1 MKKRSWML
9 CMGLVLALLLSACGK
24 SGEKNSTANPD
35 SGKKEEQTKGE
46 QGDEE
51 DEEQDGQTSSGD
63 PVKINIWLAGSGDA
77 TYDEA
82 YRAIFD
88 AYCAEHTNVSYELT
102 FISWG
107 DYFTKL
113 NTGLVGG
120 AGPDLYM
127 LGYGQMGSV
136 QALGY
141 TLALND
147 YIPEEYHEN
156 YYENILNAATIDG
169 KIYGLLEPATR
180 PYFYR
185 KDIAAANQ
193 VTEEEINIK
202 TPEDFYNLVRKLTVY
217 DENGKVV
224 TYGLEIDPDGE
235 QDFFAL
241 LGMYDE
247 DARLWN
253 DDITAAFDSP
263 EAIQAVEGIR
273 ALVDEGCVCFRDPSA
288 TSDGLTNGVA
298 SMVLFAETG
307 YVNMDAAFP
316 GNVGVVKNDMT
327 TLLIGNFLAVN
338 SESKNKETAADM
350 LIHMFSEDSGRI
362 KQEKI
367 GQFASMYSL
376 EDAYLEANPNFENVI
391 HSYQHSRTYSD
402 TMTAQYTELI
412 TGFRTGFE
420 TILRGADAASE
431 LESMAETW
439 NGLLQ

>member
-1 MKKRSWML
+1 MKKRAWML
-9 CMGLVLALLLSACGK
+9 CIGLVLTLLVAACGK
-24 SGEKNSTANPD
+24 QEEKNSTANPD
-35 SGKKEEQTKGE
+35 SGQKEQKTD
-46 QGDEE
+46 Q
-51 DEEQDGQTSSGD
+51 QTSSD
-63 PVKINIWLAGSGDA
+63 EPVKVNIWLAGSGDA
-77 TYDEA
+77 AYDEA
-82 YRAIFD
+82 YRTIFD
-88 AYCAEHTNVSYELT
+88 AYCNEHTNVSYELT
-102 FISWG
+102 FISWS

-147 YIPEEYHEN
+147 YIPEEYQES
-156 YYENILNAATIDG
+156 YYPNILNAATIDG
-169 KIYGLLEPATR
+169 NIYGLLEPATR

-185 KDIAAANQ
+185 KDIAAANE
-193 VTEEEINIK
+193 VTEEELTIK
-202 TPEDFYNLVRKLTVY
+202 TPEDFYNLVRKMTVY
-217 DENGKVV
+217 DDNGKVV

-235 QDFFAL
+235 QEFFAL
-241 LGMYDE
+241 LGMYKE

-253 DDITAAFDSP
+253 DDTTAAFDSP
-263 EAIQAVEGIR
+263 EAVQAVEGIR
-273 ALVDEGCVCFRDPSA
+273 ALVDEGYVCLRDPSA
-288 TSDGLTNGVA
+288 TSDGLTNGISA
-298 SMVLFAETG
+298 MALSAESA

-316 GNVGVVKNDMT
+316 GNVGLVKSDMT

-350 LIHMFSEDSGRI
+350 LMYMFNEDSGRI

-391 HSYQHSRTYSD
+391 YSYQHSRTYSD

-420 TILRGADAASE
+420 TMIRGADAASE
-431 LESMAETW
+431 LKSMAEAW
-439 NGLLQ
+439 NALIQ

>member
-1 MKKRSWML
+1 MKKRAWML
-9 CMGLVLALLLSACGK
+9 CIGLVLTLLVAACGK
-24 SGEKNSTANPD
+24 QEEKNSTANPD
-35 SGKKEEQTKGE
+35 SGQKEQKTD
-46 QGDEE
+46 Q
-51 DEEQDGQTSSGD
+51 QTSSD
-63 PVKINIWLAGSGDA
+63 EPVKVNIWLAGSGDA
-77 TYDEA
+77 AYDEA
-82 YRAIFD
+82 YRTIFD
-88 AYCAEHTNVSYELT
+88 AYCNEHTNVSYELT
-102 FISWG
+102 FISWS

-147 YIPEEYHEN
+147 YIPEEYQES
-156 YYENILNAATIDG
+156 YYPNILNAATIDG
-169 KIYGLLEPATR
+169 NIYGLLEPATR

-185 KDIAAANQ
+185 KDIAAANE
-193 VTEEEINIK
+193 VTEEELTIK
-202 TPEDFYNLVRKLTVY
+202 TPEDFYNLVRKMTVY
-217 DENGKVV
+217 DDNGKVV

-235 QDFFAL
+235 QEFFAL
-241 LGMYDE
+241 LGMYKE

-253 DDITAAFDSP
+253 DDTTAAFDSP
-263 EAIQAVEGIR
+263 EAVQAVEGIR
-273 ALVDEGCVCFRDPSA
+273 ALVDEGYVCLRDPSA
-288 TSDGLTNGVA
+288 TSDGLTNGISA
-298 SMVLFAETG
+298 MALSAESA

-316 GNVGVVKNDMT
+316 GNVGVVKSDMT

-350 LIHMFSEDSGRI
+350 LMYMFNEDSGRI

-391 HSYQHSRTYSD
+391 YSYQHSRTYSD

-420 TILRGADAASE
+420 TR
-431 LESMAETW
+431 
-439 NGLLQ
+439 LLN

>member
-1 MKKRSWML
+1 MKKRAWML
-9 CMGLVLALLLSACGK
+9 CIGVVLTLLVAACGK
-24 SGEKNSTANPD
+24 QEEKNSTANPD
-35 SGKKEEQTKGE
+35 AGQKEQKTD
-46 QGDEE
+46 Q
-51 DEEQDGQTSSGD
+51 QTSSD
-63 PVKINIWLAGSGDA
+63 EPVKVNIWLAGSGDA
-77 TYDEA
+77 AYDEA
-82 YRAIFD
+82 YRTIFD
-88 AYCAEHTNVSYELT
+88 AYCNEHTNVSYELT
-102 FISWG
+102 FISWS

-147 YIPEEYHEN
+147 YIPEEYQES
-156 YYENILNAATIDG
+156 YYPNILNAATIDG
-169 KIYGLLEPATR
+169 NIYGLLEPATR

-185 KDIAAANQ
+185 KDIAAANE
-193 VTEEEINIK
+193 VTEEELTIK
-202 TPEDFYNLVRKLTVY
+202 TPEDFYNLVRKMTVY
-217 DENGKVV
+217 DDNGKVV

-235 QDFFAL
+235 QEFFAL
-241 LGMYDE
+241 LGMYKE

-253 DDITAAFDSP
+253 DDTTAAFDSP
-263 EAIQAVEGIR
+263 EAVQAVEGIR
-273 ALVDEGCVCFRDPSA
+273 ALVDEGYVCLRDPSA
-288 TSDGLTNGVA
+288 TSDGLTNGISA
-298 SMVLFAETG
+298 MALSAESA

-316 GNVGVVKNDMT
+316 GNVGVVKSDMT

-350 LIHMFSEDSGRI
+350 LMYMFNEDSGRI

-391 HSYQHSRTYSD
+391 YSYQHSRTYSD

-420 TILRGADAASE
+420 TMIRGADAASE
-431 LESMAETW
+431 LKSMAEAW
-439 NGLLQ
+439 NALIQ

>member
-1 MKKRSWML
+1 MKKRAWML
-9 CMGLVLALLLSACGK
+9 CIGLVLTLLVAACGK
-24 SGEKNSTANPD
+24 QEEKNSTANPD
-35 SGKKEEQTKGE
+35 AGQKEQKTD
-46 QGDEE
+46 Q
-51 DEEQDGQTSSGD
+51 QTSSD
-63 PVKINIWLAGSGDA
+63 EPVKVNIWLAGSGDA
-77 TYDEA
+77 AYDEA
-82 YRAIFD
+82 YRTIFD
-88 AYCAEHTNVSYELT
+88 AYCNEHTNVSYELT
-102 FISWG
+102 FISWS

-147 YIPEEYHEN
+147 YIPEEYQES
-156 YYENILNAATIDG
+156 YYPNILNAATIDG

-185 KDIAAANQ
+185 KDIAAANE
-193 VTEEEINIK
+193 VTEEELTIK
-202 TPEDFYNLVRKLTVY
+202 TPEDFYNLVRKMTVY
-217 DENGKVV
+217 DDNGKVV

-235 QDFFAL
+235 QEFFAL
-241 LGMYDE
+241 LGMYKE

-253 DDITAAFDSP
+253 DDTTAAFDSP
-263 EAIQAVEGIR
+263 EAVQAVEGIR
-273 ALVDEGCVCFRDPSA
+273 ALVDEGYVCLRDPSA
-288 TSDGLTNGVA
+288 TSDGLTNGISA
-298 SMVLFAETG
+298 MALSAESA

-316 GNVGVVKNDMT
+316 GNVGVVKSDMT

-350 LIHMFSEDSGRI
+350 LMYMFNEDSGRI

-391 HSYQHSRTYSD
+391 YSYQHSRTYSD

-420 TILRGADAASE
+420 TMIRGADAASE
-431 LESMAETW
+431 LKSMAEAW
-439 NGLLQ
+439 NALIQ

>member
-1 MKKRSWML
+1 MKKRAWML
-9 CMGLVLALLLSACGK
+9 CIGLVLTLLVAACGK
-24 SGEKNSTANPD
+24 QEEKNSTANPD
-35 SGKKEEQTKGE
+35 AGQKEQKTD
-46 QGDEE
+46 Q
-51 DEEQDGQTSSGD
+51 QTSSD
-63 PVKINIWLAGSGDA
+63 EPVKVNIWLAGSGDA
-77 TYDEA
+77 AYDEA
-82 YRAIFD
+82 YRTIFD
-88 AYCAEHTNVSYELT
+88 AYCNEHTNVSYELT
-102 FISWG
+102 FISWS

-147 YIPEEYHEN
+147 YIPEEYQES
-156 YYENILNAATIDG
+156 YYPNILNAATIDG
-169 KIYGLLEPATR
+169 NIYGLLEPATR

-185 KDIAAANQ
+185 KDIAAANE
-193 VTEEEINIK
+193 VTEEELTIK
-202 TPEDFYNLVRKLTVY
+202 TPEDFYNLVRKMTVY
-217 DENGKVV
+217 DDNGKVV

-235 QDFFAL
+235 QEFFAL
-241 LGMYDE
+241 LGMYKE

-253 DDITAAFDSP
+253 DDTTAAFDSP
-263 EAIQAVEGIR
+263 EAVQAVEGIR
-273 ALVDEGCVCFRDPSA
+273 ALVDEGYVCLRDPSA
-288 TSDGLTNGVA
+288 TSDGLTNGISA
-298 SMVLFAETG
+298 MALSAESA

-316 GNVGVVKNDMT
+316 GNVGVVKSDMT

-350 LIHMFSEDSGRI
+350 LMYMFNEDSGRI

-391 HSYQHSRTYSD
+391 YSYQDRKSVV
-402 TMTAQYTELI
+402 
-412 TGFRTGFE
+412 
-420 TILRGADAASE
+420 
-431 LESMAETW
+431 
-439 NGLLQ
+439 

>member
-1 MKKRSWML
+1 MKKRAWML
-9 CMGLVLALLLSACGK
+9 CIGLVLTLLVAACGK
-24 SGEKNSTANPD
+24 QEEKNSTANPD
-35 SGKKEEQTKGE
+35 SGQKEQKTD
-46 QGDEE
+46 Q
-51 DEEQDGQTSSGD
+51 QTSSD
-63 PVKINIWLAGSGDA
+63 EPVKVNIWLAGSGDA
-77 TYDEA
+77 AYDEA
-82 YRAIFD
+82 YRTIFD
-88 AYCAEHTNVSYELT
+88 AYCNEHTNVSYELT
-102 FISWG
+102 FISWS

-147 YIPEEYHEN
+147 YIPEEYQES
-156 YYENILNAATIDG
+156 YYPNILNAATIDG
-169 KIYGLLEPATR
+169 NIYGLLEPATR

-185 KDIAAANQ
+185 KDIAAANE
-193 VTEEEINIK
+193 VTEEELTIK
-202 TPEDFYNLVRKLTVY
+202 TPEDFYNLVRKMTVY
-217 DENGKVV
+217 DDNGRVV

-235 QDFFAL
+235 QEFFAL
-241 LGMYDE
+241 LGMYKE

-253 DDITAAFDSP
+253 DDTTAAFDSP
-263 EAIQAVEGIR
+263 EAVQAVEGIR
-273 ALVDEGCVCFRDPSA
+273 ALVDEGDVCLRDPSA
-288 TSDGLTNGVA
+288 TSDGLTNGISA
-298 SMVLFAETG
+298 MALSAESA

-316 GNVGVVKNDMT
+316 GNVGVVKSDMT

-350 LIHMFSEDSGRI
+350 LMYMFNEDSGRI

-391 HSYQHSRTYSD
+391 YSYQHSRTYSD

-420 TILRGADAASE
+420 TMIRGADSASE
-431 LESMAETW
+431 LKSMAEAW
-439 NGLLQ
+439 NALIQ

>member
-1 MKKRSWML
+1 MKKRAWML
-9 CMGLVLALLLSACGK
+9 CIGLVLTLLVAACGK
-24 SGEKNSTANPD
+24 QEEKNSTANPD
-35 SGKKEEQTKGE
+35 SGQKEQKTD
-46 QGDEE
+46 Q
-51 DEEQDGQTSSGD
+51 QTSSD
-63 PVKINIWLAGSGDA
+63 EPVKVNIWLAGSGDA
-77 TYDEA
+77 AYDEA
-82 YRAIFD
+82 YRTIFD
-88 AYCAEHTNVSYELT
+88 AYCNEHTNVSYELT
-102 FISWG
+102 FISWS

-147 YIPEEYHEN
+147 YIPEEYQES
-156 YYENILNAATIDG
+156 YYPNILNAATIDG
-169 KIYGLLEPATR
+169 NIYGLLEPATR

-185 KDIAAANQ
+185 KDIAAANE
-193 VTEEEINIK
+193 VTEEELTIK
-202 TPEDFYNLVRKLTVY
+202 TPEDFYNLVRKMTVY
-217 DENGKVV
+217 DDNGKVV

-235 QDFFAL
+235 QEFFAL
-241 LGMYDE
+241 LGMYKE

-253 DDITAAFDSP
+253 DDTTAAFDSP
-263 EAIQAVEGIR
+263 EAVQAVEGIR
-273 ALVDEGCVCFRDPSA
+273 ALVDEGYVCLRDPSA
-288 TSDGLTNGVA
+288 TSDGLTNGISA
-298 SMVLFAETG
+298 MALSAESA

-316 GNVGVVKNDMT
+316 GNVGVVKSDMT

-350 LIHMFSEDSGRI
+350 LMYMFNEDSGRI

-391 HSYQHSRTYSD
+391 YSYQHSRTYSD

-420 TILRGADAASE
+420 TMIRGADAASE
-431 LESMAETW
+431 LKSMAEAW
-439 NGLLQ
+439 NALIQ

>member
-1 MKKRSWML
+1 MKKRAWML
-9 CMGLVLALLLSACGK
+9 CIGLVLTLLVAACGK
-24 SGEKNSTANPD
+24 QEEKNSTANPD
-35 SGKKEEQTKGE
+35 AGQKEQKTD
-46 QGDEE
+46 Q
-51 DEEQDGQTSSGD
+51 QTSSD
-63 PVKINIWLAGSGDA
+63 EPVKVNIWLAGSGDA
-77 TYDEA
+77 AYDEA
-82 YRAIFD
+82 YRTIFD
-88 AYCAEHTNVSYELT
+88 AYCNEHTNVSYELT
-102 FISWG
+102 FISWS

-147 YIPEEYHEN
+147 YIPEEYQES
-156 YYENILNAATIDG
+156 YYPNILNAATIDG
-169 KIYGLLEPATR
+169 NIYGLLEPATR

-185 KDIAAANQ
+185 KDIAAANE
-193 VTEEEINIK
+193 VTEEELTIK
-202 TPEDFYNLVRKLTVY
+202 TPEDFYNLVRKMTVY
-217 DENGKVV
+217 DDNGKVV

-235 QDFFAL
+235 QEFFAL
-241 LGMYDE
+241 LGMYKE

-253 DDITAAFDSP
+253 DDTTAAFDSP
-263 EAIQAVEGIR
+263 EAVQAVEGIR
-273 ALVDEGCVCFRDPSA
+273 ALVDEGYVCLRDPSA
-288 TSDGLTNGVA
+288 TSDGLTNGISA
-298 SMVLFAETG
+298 MALSAESA

-316 GNVGVVKNDMT
+316 GNVGVVKSDMT

-350 LIHMFSEDSGRI
+350 LMYMFNEDSGRI

-391 HSYQHSRTYSD
+391 YSYQHSRTYSD

-420 TILRGADAASE
+420 TMIRGADAASE
-431 LESMAETW
+431 LKSMAEAW
-439 NGLLQ
+439 NALIQ

>member
-1 MKKRSWML
+1 ML
-9 CMGLVLALLLSACGK
+9 CIGLVLTLLVAACGK
-24 SGEKNSTANPD
+24 QEEKNSTANPD
-35 SGKKEEQTKGE
+35 AGQKEQKTD
-46 QGDEE
+46 Q
-51 DEEQDGQTSSGD
+51 QTSSD
-63 PVKINIWLAGSGDA
+63 EPVKVNIWLAGSGDA
-77 TYDEA
+77 AYDEA
-82 YRAIFD
+82 YRTIFD
-88 AYCAEHTNVSYELT
+88 AYCNEHTNVSYELT
-102 FISWG
+102 FISWS

-147 YIPEEYHEN
+147 YIPEEYQES
-156 YYENILNAATIDG
+156 YYPNILNAATIDG
-169 KIYGLLEPATR
+169 NIYGLLEPATR

-185 KDIAAANQ
+185 KDIAAANE
-193 VTEEEINIK
+193 VTEEELTIK
-202 TPEDFYNLVRKLTVY
+202 TPEDFYNLVRKMTVY
-217 DENGKVV
+217 DDNGKVV

-235 QDFFAL
+235 QEFFAL
-241 LGMYDE
+241 LGMYKE

-253 DDITAAFDSP
+253 DDTTAAFDSP
-263 EAIQAVEGIR
+263 EAVQAVEGIR
-273 ALVDEGCVCFRDPSA
+273 ALVDEGYVCLRDPSA
-288 TSDGLTNGVA
+288 TSDGLTNGISA
-298 SMVLFAETG
+298 MALSAESA

-316 GNVGVVKNDMT
+316 GNVGVVKSDMT

-350 LIHMFSEDSGRI
+350 LMYMFNEDSGRI

-391 HSYQHSRTYSD
+391 YSYQHSRTYSD

-420 TILRGADAASE
+420 TMIRGADAASE
-431 LESMAETW
+431 LKSMAEAW
-439 NGLLQ
+439 NALIQ

>member
-1 MKKRSWML
+1 MKKRAWML
-9 CMGLVLALLLSACGK
+9 CIGLVLTLLVAACGK
-24 SGEKNSTANPD
+24 QEEKNSTANPD
-35 SGKKEEQTKGE
+35 SGQKEQKTD
-46 QGDEE
+46 Q
-51 DEEQDGQTSSGD
+51 QTSSD
-63 PVKINIWLAGSGDA
+63 EPVKVNIWLAGSGDA
-77 TYDEA
+77 AYDEA
-82 YRAIFD
+82 YRTIFD
-88 AYCAEHTNVSYELT
+88 AYCNEHTNVSYELT
-102 FISWG
+102 FISWS

-147 YIPEEYHEN
+147 YIPEEYQES
-156 YYENILNAATIDG
+156 YYPNILNAATIDG
-169 KIYGLLEPATR
+169 NIYGLLEPATR

-185 KDIAAANQ
+185 KDIVAANE
-193 VTEEEINIK
+193 VTEEELTIK
-202 TPEDFYNLVRKLTVY
+202 TPEDFYNLVRKMTVY
-217 DENGKVV
+217 DDNGKVV

-235 QDFFAL
+235 QEFFAL
-241 LGMYDE
+241 LGMYKE

-253 DDITAAFDSP
+253 DDTTAAFDSP
-263 EAIQAVEGIR
+263 EAVQAVEGIR
-273 ALVDEGCVCFRDPSA
+273 ALVDEGYVCLRDPSA
-288 TSDGLTNGVA
+288 TSDGLTNGISA
-298 SMVLFAETG
+298 MALSAESA

-316 GNVGVVKNDMT
+316 GNVGVVKSDMT

-350 LIHMFSEDSGRI
+350 LMYMFNEDSGRI

-391 HSYQHSRTYSD
+391 YSYQHSRTYSD

-420 TILRGADAASE
+420 TMIRGADAASE
-431 LESMAETW
+431 LKSMAEAW
-439 NGLLQ
+439 NALIQ

>member
-1 MKKRSWML
+1 MKKRAWML
-9 CMGLVLALLLSACGK
+9 CIGLVLTLLVAACGK
-24 SGEKNSTANPD
+24 EEKNSTANPD
-35 SGKKEEQTKGE
+35 AGQKEQKTD
-46 QGDEE
+46 Q
-51 DEEQDGQTSSGD
+51 QTSSD
-63 PVKINIWLAGSGDA
+63 EPVKVNIWLAGSGDA
-77 TYDEA
+77 AYDEA
-82 YRAIFD
+82 YRTIFD
-88 AYCAEHTNVSYELT
+88 AYCNEHTNVSYELT
-102 FISWG
+102 FISWS

-147 YIPEEYHEN
+147 YIPEEYQES
-156 YYENILNAATIDG
+156 YYPNILNAATIDG
-169 KIYGLLEPATR
+169 NIYGLLEPATR

-185 KDIAAANQ
+185 KDIAAANE
-193 VTEEEINIK
+193 VTEEELTIK
-202 TPEDFYNLVRKLTVY
+202 TPEDFYNLVRKMTVY
-217 DENGKVV
+217 DDNGKVV

-235 QDFFAL
+235 QEFFAL
-241 LGMYDE
+241 LGMYKE

-253 DDITAAFDSP
+253 DDTTAAFDSP
-263 EAIQAVEGIR
+263 EAVQAVEGIR
-273 ALVDEGCVCFRDPSA
+273 ALVDEGYVCLRDPSA
-288 TSDGLTNGVA
+288 TSDGLTNGISA
-298 SMVLFAETG
+298 MALSAESA

-316 GNVGVVKNDMT
+316 GNVGVVKSDMT

-350 LIHMFSEDSGRI
+350 LMYMFNEDSGRI

-391 HSYQHSRTYSD
+391 YSYQHSRTYSD

-420 TILRGADAASE
+420 TMIRGADAASE
-431 LESMAETW
+431 LKSMAEAW
-439 NGLLQ
+439 NALIQ

>member
-1 MKKRSWML
+1 MKKRAWML
-9 CMGLVLALLLSACGK
+9 CIGLVLTLLVAACGK
-24 SGEKNSTANPD
+24 QEEKNSTANPD
-35 SGKKEEQTKGE
+35 AGQKEQKTD
-46 QGDEE
+46 Q
-51 DEEQDGQTSSGD
+51 QTSSD
-63 PVKINIWLAGSGDA
+63 EPVKVNIWLAGSGDA
-77 TYDEA
+77 AYDEA
-82 YRAIFD
+82 YRTIFD
-88 AYCAEHTNVSYELT
+88 AYCNEHTNVSYELT
-102 FISWG
+102 FISWS

-147 YIPEEYHEN
+147 YIPEEYQES
-156 YYENILNAATIDG
+156 YYPNILNAATIDG
-169 KIYGLLEPATR
+169 NIYGLLEPATR

-185 KDIAAANQ
+185 KDIAAANE
-193 VTEEEINIK
+193 VTEEELTIK
-202 TPEDFYNLVRKLTVY
+202 TPEDFYNLVRKMTVY
-217 DENGKVV
+217 DDNGKVV

-235 QDFFAL
+235 QEFFAL
-241 LGMYDE
+241 LGMYKE

-253 DDITAAFDSP
+253 DDTTAAFDSP
-263 EAIQAVEGIR
+263 EAVQAVEGIR
-273 ALVDEGCVCFRDPSA
+273 ALVDEGYVCLRDPSA
-288 TSDGLTNGVA
+288 TSDGLTNGISA
-298 SMVLFAETG
+298 MALSAESA

-316 GNVGVVKNDMT
+316 GNVGVVKSDMT

-350 LIHMFSEDSGRI
+350 LMYMFNEDSGRI

-391 HSYQHSRTYSD
+391 YSYQHSRTYSD

-420 TILRGADAASE
+420 TMIRRADAASE
-431 LESMAETW
+431 LKSMAEAW
-439 NGLLQ
+439 NALIQ